1 MVDGKGAVLGE
12 TDGFE
17 LGSIVENVLG
27 LFEKS
32 KLAILELA
40 IVDSSVDLE
49 VEMAEAFIVPPL
61 FGPAICF
68 ASDVESQPSHRE
80 LPHHA
85 LARTFSLWHS
95 PSSTNCLR

>member
-1 MVDGKGAVLGE
+1 MGDDKGAALGE

-27 LFEKS
+27 LLEKP
-32 KLAILELA
+32 KLVILEIA
-40 IVDSSVDLE
+40 IVDSSVDLA
-49 VEMAEAFIVPPL
+49 VEIAEACIVPPL

-68 ASDVESQPSHRE
+68 ANDAESQPSHRE

-85 LARTFSLWHS
+85 LARTLYGVI
-95 PSSTNCLR
+95 P